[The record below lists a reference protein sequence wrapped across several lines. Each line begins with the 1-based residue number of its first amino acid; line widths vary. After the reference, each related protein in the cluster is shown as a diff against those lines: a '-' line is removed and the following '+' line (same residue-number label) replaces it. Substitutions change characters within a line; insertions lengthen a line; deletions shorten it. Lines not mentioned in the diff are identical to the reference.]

1 MNKVTLTEADADSVI
16 TLLREMYAYRERDI
30 EQTERDM
37 GMFRDAVVQ
46 MNSEKGDDFVDK
58 VYKNGIRLVRS
69 EFQKETQRFQNAIL
83 LLTAGSNLKED

>member
-30 EQTERDM
+30 KQTEKDM

-46 MNSEKGDDFVDK
+46 MNSEKEDDFVNT

-83 LLTAGSNLKED
+83 LLTAGSNIKED